1 MHRVRWRWLAGLV
14 SVLITPALGA
24 QPASPC
30 VRIAFGSWTPPL
42 DWNGS
47 GHADSSARIAGRIR
61 ELRDS
66 VYANAPR
73 TGRDEMVWSEV
84 DGRQRLILFPTFWP
98 AGVIITFAQGAL
110 GDTLLGDA
118 EAMVADLARSPS
130 RARAR
135 VLRNA
140 CARA

>member
-1 MHRVRWRWLAGLV
+1 
-14 SVLITPALGA
+14 
-24 QPASPC
+24 
-30 VRIAFGSWTPPL
+30 
-42 DWNGS
+42 
-47 GHADSSARIAGRIR
+47 
-61 ELRDS
+61 
-66 VYANAPR
+66 
-73 TGRDEMVWSEV
+73 MVWSEV